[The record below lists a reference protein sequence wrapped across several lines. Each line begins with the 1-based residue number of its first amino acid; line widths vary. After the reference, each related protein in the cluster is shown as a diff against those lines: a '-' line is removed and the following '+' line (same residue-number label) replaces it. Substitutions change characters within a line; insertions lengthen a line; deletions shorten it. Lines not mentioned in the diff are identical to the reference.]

1 MTKSRSLKGKGSALI
16 ASKDLLSAIE
26 GSSLGE
32 KRIFSHSVQGSFLIR
47 NS

>member
-16 ASKDLLSAIE
+16 AQKDLLWAIE
-26 GSSLGE
+26 GSSLGDR
-32 KRIFSHSVQGSFLIR
+32 RIFSHSVGRSFLIR